1 MSTLGLIVEYNPF
14 HNGHLYHLDQGK
26 KKTGA
31 DTVVAVMSGSFL
43 QRGEP
48 ALVDKWTRTKMALA
62 QGVDLVVELPSIYS
76 IQAADWFAFGSVFL
90 LQHLFVDYF
99 VFGSESGQIEQLN
112 QIAEIL
118 LNEPPK
124 FKQTLKEELS
134 LGHSYPKALS
144 LSFNRYLKDNEFS
157 VSKPNDIL
165 GIQYLHQFKKLNS
178 TVQVQT
184 IPRHAANYHDR
195 EIGEKA
201 IASATAIRKSLFTD
215 LSLDKIKTVV
225 PLTTY
230 ELIIHSLQQKRI
242 NRWENFFT
250 PLKIILGTKS
260 EEQLKQI
267 HGVIEGFEQRIL
279 QFSDQANSFDEF
291 LNLLKTKRYT
301 ATKIQRTLLYI
312 LLDLTKEK
320 VQNMRVETGPQYIRV
335 LGFNEKG
342 RNYLHQIKHRLNLP
356 LITKIP
362 RDQPPMLAFDM
373 MTAKVYEL
381 GFKQPEYILSDYK
394 QPPVYIKEMS

>member
-90 LQHLFVDYF
+90 LHHLFVDHF
-99 VFGSESGQIEQLN
+99 VFGSESGQIEPLN

-118 LNEPPK
+118 LNEPPQ

-144 LSFNRYLKDNEFS
+144 LSFNRYLQDNEFS
-157 VSKPNDIL
+157 VSRPNDIL

-178 TVQVQT
+178 SVQVQM
-184 IPRHAANYHDR
+184 IARHTAGYHEQ
-195 EIGEKA
+195 EIEEKA

-215 LSLDKIKTVV
+215 HSLDKIKSVV
-225 PLTTY
+225 PASTH
-230 ELIIHSLQQKRI
+230 ELLMHALSQKRM

-250 PLKIILGTKS
+250 PLKIILSTKN

-267 HGVIEGFEQRIL
+267 HGVTEGFEQRIL
-279 QFSDQANSFDEF
+279 QFTDQADSFDEL

-312 LLDLTKEK
+312 LLGLTKEK
-320 VQNMRVETGPQYIRV
+320 VEQMKVESGPAYIRV

-362 RDQPPMLAFDM
+362 KDHPPMLSFDM
-373 MTAKVYEL
+373 MASKVYEL
-381 GFKQPEYILSDYK
+381 GFKQPEYTLLDYK
-394 QPPVYIKEMS
+394 QPPVYIKEML